1 VFQLS
6 SLAYVGGMVWR
17 LQVKIWRRSFDTP
30 PPPMEPDNEFY
41 KVIQEDERYADVP
54 KDELP
59 TCESLE
65 LTIKRTLPFWNDV
78 VVPALKAEKKVRDSS
93 CERHCFFPSLF
104 FFLSGRGSFCHR
116 TLNNTARARR

>member
-1 VFQLS
+1 
-6 SLAYVGGMVWR
+6 
-17 LQVKIWRRSFDTP
+17 
-30 PPPMEPDNEFY
+30 MEPDNEFY